1 MKSPTLT
8 CEKCLLDFQDALEQL
23 KLFVQSGKSKGLD
36 ARTEAQLVRSFEL
49 AHELALKTITEF
61 FRQQK
66 HQGTFSGSRDITVE
80 AFNEDLIDDGKG
92 WMDMIILRIKY
103 TPIYPESAHNE
114 LVSRILKDF
123 ISLFENFNRKMTA
136 RLEN

>member
-23 KLFVQSGKSKGLD
+23 KLSVQSGKSKQMD
-36 ARTEAQLVRSFEL
+36 AKAEAQLVRSFEL
-49 AHELALKTITEF
+49 THELALKVITEF

-66 HQGTFSGSRDITVE
+66 HQVSFSGSRDITVE

-103 TPIYPESAHNE
+103 NPIYPESAQNE

-123 ISLFENFNRKMTA
+123 VSLFENFNRKMTA

>member
-103 TPIYPESAHNE
+103 NPIYPESAQNE